1 MWKKIEEH
9 CHYPVEGRLVSRP
22 RNKEA
27 CKWHKGDPLCEGCS
41 YGRNNTRPKTEE
53 ADKGKAV
60 SGVVGAGKSVP
71 LLWESNG

>member
-41 YGRNNTRPKTEE
+41 YVSTTKTENVPKQKVPRSRSE
-53 ADKGKAV
+53 A
-60 SGVVGAGKSVP
+60 P
-71 LLWESNG
+71 MLHLWEAGN